1 MIPEEKMAAVDRGL
15 RVAFGTTEVDDFR
28 VVTGGHTGALVY
40 RIVVRG
46 SAYLLRIIMRTDT
59 TTERHFACMRVTAE
73 AGLAPKVWYTSLE
86 DRLSITDFVEA
97 VPFPE
102 AEARMRMPEVLRAL
116 HALPPFPG
124 VVDHL
129 NTTCMFLLNRGSAL
143 DGFLQMIPGKGL
155 LPQEVGKE
163 VLQRYAEIAAVY
175 PRDEADMVSSHNDLF
190 KPDNILFNGERVW
203 LVDWEAA
210 FRNDRYADLAMIANM
225 VVRSEAE
232 ERDFLEAYFGRPADE
247 YQRAKLFLMQ
257 QVAHVFYGLVF
268 LMQGVALDL
277 AEPGPGYDAF
287 QRKFWAGE
295 VKLDDKETK
304 TAYGRVHV
312 ERLLQDT
319 RGTRFRE
326 SLRAVGG

>member
-1 MIPEEKMAAVDRGL
+1 MIPEEKRAAVDRGL
-15 RVAFGTTEVDDFR
+15 REAFGTTAIDDIR

-40 RIVVRG
+40 RIVVQG
-46 SAYLLRIIMRTDT
+46 CAYLLRIIMRTDT
-59 TTERHFACMRVTAE
+59 TTERHFACMRAAAE
-73 AGLAPKVWYTSLE
+73 AGLAPRVAYASLE

-97 VPFPE
+97 VPLAE
-102 AEARMRMPEVLRAL
+102 GEARRLMPGVLRAL

-129 NTTCMFLLNRGSAL
+129 NTTCMFLLNKGPAL
-143 DGFLQMIPGKGL
+143 DGFVQLIRGKDL
-155 LPQEVGKE
+155 LPPEVSEE
-163 VLQRYAEIAAVY
+163 VFARYAEIAALY

-190 KPDNILFNGERVW
+190 KPDNILFDGERLW

-225 VVRSEAE
+225 VVRSESE

-247 YQRAKLFLMQ
+247 YQRASLFLMQ

-268 LMQGVALDL
+268 LMQGVPLNL
-277 AEPGPGYDAF
+277 AEPGPGYDEF

-295 VKLDDKETK
+295 VKLDGKETK
-304 TAYGRVHV
+304 TAYGRVHL
-312 ERLLQDT
+312 ERLSEDT
-319 RGTRFRE
+319 RRARFRE
-326 SLRAVGG
+326 SLRVVGG